1 MPTDRCRAG
10 CKPVFQRIT
19 ERVFL
24 ACQPFLPEFERQEP
38 ALGIIHGNNADAS
51 VSNPIESQQFL
62 ISMP

>member
-24 ACQPFLPEFERQEP
+24 ACQPFLSEFERQEP
-38 ALGIIHGNNADAS
+38 ALCIIHGDNANADIS
-51 VSNPIESQQFL
+51 KPIESQQFL